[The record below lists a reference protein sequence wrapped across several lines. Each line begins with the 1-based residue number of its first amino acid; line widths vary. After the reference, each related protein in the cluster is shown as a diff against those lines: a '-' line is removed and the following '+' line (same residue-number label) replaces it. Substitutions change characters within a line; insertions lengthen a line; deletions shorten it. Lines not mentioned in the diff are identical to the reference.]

1 MKTTAAEYN
10 QYSYLLDGVQPPATA
25 VILPSNEEIYE
36 IDLNTRTINAPE
48 FLSVATDHYAETVY
62 FKVDRF
68 FDNMDLT
75 KTVCV
80 IQYINE
86 NAKND
91 LGEPAG
97 GFAYLVPF
105 YDVEYFR
112 ASGED
117 KILIPWC
124 INGPATAAAGP
135 VTFSIRFFLMAD
147 DGLNYLYNLNTQPA
161 TSQILHGMH
170 IMTKENENFAW
181 SDTQIDD
188 LISRIAQIEK
198 KSTLYWKVVE

>member
-10 QYSYLLDGVQPPATA
+10 QYSYLLDGVSPPSI
-25 VILPSNEEIYE
+25 VVMLPTDETIYN
-36 IDLNTRTINAPE
+36 IDLNSRTIEAPE
-48 FLSVATDHYAETVY
+48 FLSVATDHYAETIY

-75 KTVCV
+75 KTIGV
-80 IQYINE
+80 IQYVNE
-86 NAKND
+86 NAKNEM
-91 LGEPAG
+91 GQPAG
-97 GFAYLVPF
+97 GFAYLIPY

-135 VTFSIRFFLMAD
+135 ITFSFRFYLMSD
-147 DGLNYLYNLNTQPA
+147 DGATYLYNLNTQPA
-161 TSQILHGMH
+161 TSKILHGMH

-181 SDTQIDD
+181 SDEQIDE
-188 LISRIAQIEK
+188 LIARINQIEK
-198 KSTLYWKVVE
+198 KSTLYWKIVD

>member
-25 VILPSNEEIYE
+25 VILPSNETIYE
-36 IDLNTRTINAPE
+36 IDLNTRTIHAPE
-48 FLSVATDHYAETVY
+48 FLSVATDHYAETIY

-75 KTVCV
+75 KTVCI
-80 IQYINE
+80 IQYENK
-86 NAKND
+86 NAKNET
-91 LGEPAG
+91 GGPAG

-105 YDVEYFR
+105 YDIEYFR
-112 ASGED
+112 SVGED

-135 VTFSIRFFLMAD
+135 ITFSFRFFLMD
-147 DGLNYLYNLNTQPA
+147 DSGVKYLYNLNTQPA
-161 TSQILHGMH
+161 TSKILHGMH
-170 IMTKENENFAW
+170 VITKENENFLW
-181 SDTQIDD
+181 SNAQIDD
-188 LISRIAQIEK
+188 LFSRIAQIEK
-198 KSTLYWKVVE
+198 KSTLHWKVIE